1 MLARFYKIA
10 AAVLV
15 LYTIIAGFL
24 SPVPALAILNE
35 TIRNLYFH
43 VPMWFGLMILM
54 GVSAWYSVLYL
65 RNQETINDWKA
76 VAFAEVGL
84 LFGMLGMVTGMIW
97 AFFTWGDWWSADPK
111 QNTSAIA
118 LLLYFAYF
126 VLRGSFNEEQQRAK
140 VAAVYNLFAFAAL
153 IPLLYILPRMTDSLH
168 PGNGGNP
175 GFGKYD
181 LDNTMRLVFYPAV
194 LGWTLLGVWI
204 ANLHVRIRQNSAIHD

>member
-1 MLARFYKIA
+1 MLARSYKIA
-10 AAVLV
+10 TIILV
-15 LYTIIAGFL
+15 LYTIVAGFL
-24 SPVPALAILNE
+24 SPVPELAILNE

-54 GVSAWYSVLYL
+54 AVSAWYSVKYL
-65 RNQETINDWKA
+65 RTSESIYDWKA
-76 VAFAEVGL
+76 SAFAEVGL
-84 LFGMLGMVTGMIW
+84 LFGTLGMLTGMVW
-97 AFFTWGDWWSADPK
+97 AYFTWGDWWSADPK

-126 VLRGSFNEEQQRAK
+126 VLRGSFNEDQQKARIS
-140 VAAVYNLFAFAAL
+140 AVYNLFAFAAL

-194 LGWTLLGVWI
+194 IGWTLLGVWM
-204 ANLHVRIRQNSAIHD
+204 ANLQVRIRQNTEVHD

>member
-1 MLARFYKIA
+1 MWTRFYK
-10 AAVLV
+10 VLTIFLL
-15 LYTIIAGFL
+15 LYTIVAGFL
-24 SPVPALAILNE
+24 TPVPALAILNE

-54 GVSAWYSVLYL
+54 GISAWYSVQYL
-65 RNQETINDWKA
+65 RHPHSISDWKA
-76 VAFAEVGL
+76 ASFAEVGL
-84 LFGMLGMVTGMIW
+84 LFGVLGMLTGMVW
-97 AFFTWGDWWSADPK
+97 AYFTWGDWWSADPK

-126 VLRGSFNEEQQRAK
+126 VLRGSFNEEQQKAR

-153 IPLLYILPRMTDSLH
+153 VPLLYILPRMTDSLH

-194 LGWTLLGVWI
+194 IGWTLLGVWI
-204 ANLHVRIRQNSAIHD
+204 ANLKVRIIQNSEIRD